1 MGCCTICTK
10 CFGFVVLLL
19 ALLIGWMN
27 TQPHPMGIVFATIF
41 TLQGYG
47 KPQTEAV
54 PDDLTPS
61 PRPAGEM
68 FFDLPSGDKMPAIG
82 IGMCCR
88 PTAYDAVSVHRTTLW
103 YLLQGGRH
111 IDTASVYLNHEAIA
125 LGIKDAIARGVPRK
139 EIFVTTKLWP
149 GHFGYNA
156 SIQRGR
162 EMVKELGLEYID
174 LVLLHA
180 PIQIEPSLLTKY
192 YMGKLLGGKSVD
204 SKLGS
209 DPEVRQLRL
218 EAWKGLS
225 TLWKEGL
232 IRNLGVSNFNIEHMK
247 EVQALK
253 LAPISANQM
262 QFHPWAPDW
271 MKSIKAFC
279 EENKIAV
286 TGYFSL
292 GGFDNKDKTMDLTPL
307 NEVAKAHG
315 RRTAQILLRW
325 SMQKNV
331 AIIPGTGNPKHM
343 ADNLGTYGF
352 SLTDEDMAKLD
363 SMASLS
369 ENFMFFDF

>member
-1 MGCCTICTK
+1 MGCCTRCCGLI
-10 CFGFVVLLL
+10 VLVL
-19 ALLIGWMN
+19 AVLIGWLNM
-27 TQPHPMGIVFATIF
+27 QKHPIGYVFAAVF
-41 TLQGYG
+41 TLQGLG
-47 KPQTEAV
+47 KPQTELV
-54 PDDLTPS
+54 PDDLTPQ
-61 PRPAGEM
+61 PRPAEEI

-88 PTAYDAVSVHRTTLW
+88 PTAYDAVSVHRTILW

-111 IDTASVYLNHEAIA
+111 IDTASVYMNHEAIA

-139 EIFVTTKLWP
+139 EIFVTTKVWP
-149 GHFGYNA
+149 GHYGYNE

-174 LVLLHA
+174 LVLLHV
-180 PIQIEPSLLTKY
+180 PIQIQPALLGKY
-192 YMGKLLGGKSVD
+192 YLGKLLGGSAVD
-204 SKLGS
+204 AKLGS
-209 DPEVRQLRL
+209 DPTVQQLRL

-247 EVQALK
+247 EVQDLK

-271 MKSIKAFC
+271 LKAIKAYC
-279 EENKIAV
+279 QENNIVV

-292 GGFDNKDKTMDLTPL
+292 GGFDNKDKTTNLDALT
-307 NEVAKAHG
+307 EVSKVHG

-325 SMQKNV
+325 SLQKNV

-343 ADNLGTYGF
+343 VDNLGTYGF
-352 SLTDEDMAKLD
+352 SLSDEDMKKLD
-363 SMASLS
+363 GMGSLPIS
-369 ENFMFFDF
+369 ENFMFFEF